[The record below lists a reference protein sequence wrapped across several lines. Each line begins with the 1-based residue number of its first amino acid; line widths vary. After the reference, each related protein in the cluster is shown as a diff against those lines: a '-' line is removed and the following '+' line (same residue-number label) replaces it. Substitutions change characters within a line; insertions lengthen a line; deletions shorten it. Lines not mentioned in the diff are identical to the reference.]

1 MNYIK
6 EDKEENLEKKKEKKN
21 KEENVNC
28 ELCQV
33 AHEEG

>member
-6 EDKEENLEKKKEKKN
+6 EDIQKKKKK